1 MMYISVVYVSFA
13 ALIYMFFVSKPSDVG
28 LAVQEK
34 PGEHIEMT
42 DWDEN
47 EEEQVVDEI
56 ERITFWEALHA

>member
-1 MMYISVVYVSFA
+1 MYISVVYVSFA

-28 LAVQEK
+28 LASFQEQ

-47 EEEQVVDEI
+47 EEEQVVDEV